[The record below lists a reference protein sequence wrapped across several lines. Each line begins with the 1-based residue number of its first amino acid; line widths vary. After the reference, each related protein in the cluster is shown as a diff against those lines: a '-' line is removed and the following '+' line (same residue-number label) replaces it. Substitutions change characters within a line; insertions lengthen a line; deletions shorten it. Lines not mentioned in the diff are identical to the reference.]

1 MELPLRHTK
10 LFTTLGV
17 PMPRGVLLYGPPGCG
32 KTLLARAVANET
44 GAYLVLCN
52 GPEIMGMDKKEEEL
66 QKRFEEAQDNAP
78 AIILIDEMESL
89 APRREQNTNEATKR
103 MVTALL
109 LQIDALAR
117 TSLPVIVIGATS
129 SPSQVDGALRRFG
142 RFDREVKIDA
152 EVARIVMIV

>member
-1 MELPLRHTK
+1 MD
-10 LFTTLGV
+10 
-17 PMPRGVLLYGPPGCG
+17 
-32 KTLLARAVANET
+32 
-44 GAYLVLCN
+44 
-52 GPEIMGMDKKEEEL
+52 PEILLGNIVQSIEVQKLEESLGIEVV
-66 QKRFEEAQDNAP
+66 A
-78 AIILIDEMESL
+78 IDEMESL